1 MILIDLN
8 GNISNNV
15 SSIWKKTGI
24 DGKWAV
30 MYEELTGMV
39 VLKEGISGEE
49 AVDMMNWIVMQ
60 LREQRDRRHII
71 LDIRAYMRSH

>member
-1 MILIDLN
+1 ML
-8 GNISNNV
+8 NISKGK
-15 SSIWKKTGI
+15 KKTAI
-24 DGKWAV
+24 MAAI
-30 MYEELTGMV
+30 MV